1 MIFDSFVDILNENLK
16 GIQEASLNHV
26 EILILHGIWE
36 EVSYNTIGQQEN
48 YSSGYL
54 TKVAAPKLYKKLS
67 KLVGKNITKKNCLKL
82 LQSYVASD
90 GSDKSSSYPSGA
102 LPLNSCFYVERS
114 LVEERIYQE
123 IVEPGALIRI
133 KAPNEMGKTSLLLRV
148 LDYAVH
154 RSCKTVTLN
163 FVQIDRHI
171 LTDLDRF
178 LRFLCTN
185 LTRELNLESK
195 LEEYWDADIG
205 SKISCSLYFRYHI
218 LEQIN
223 HPIVLAFDEL
233 NRIFEYPQVA
243 QDVLSLLRC
252 WYEDGKKNPVWQKL
266 RLVVMHSTEVY
277 IPLKLNQS
285 PFNVGLPIQ
294 LKSFDLE
301 EVQKLAEKYQLSW
314 LDRQQAEELTNLVG
328 GHPRLIQIAL
338 YHLSRQ
344 EITLPELLETAAN
357 PEGIYHNH
365 LHRHWL
371 TLQQEPKLAEFIS
384 LLLKSKNPLHL
395 EPIVAY
401 KLRSMGLIE
410 QIGNEAI
417 ISCELYKRY
426 FTQNLIEINSEKNH
440 SFNSFILGNDPN
452 HHKESDRLN

>member
-1 MIFDSFVDILNENLK
+1 MIFDSFIDILNENLK
-16 GIQEASLNHV
+16 EIQEASLNHV
-26 EILILHGIWE
+26 EILILHGIWK

-48 YSSGYL
+48 YSSDYL
-54 TKVAAPKLYKKLS
+54 TNVAAPKLYKKLS
-67 KLVGKNITKKNCLKL
+67 KLLGENVTKKNCLKL
-82 LQSYVASD
+82 LDSYIASN
-90 GSDKSSSYPSGA
+90 GYDKSSSYPSGA
-102 LPLNSCFYVERS
+102 IPLNSFFYVERS
-114 LVEERIYQE
+114 SVEKKIYQE
-123 IVEPGALIRI
+123 IDQPGALIRI

-154 RSCKTVTLN
+154 RGYKTVSLN
-163 FVQIDRHI
+163 FVQIDRHT

-178 LRFLCTN
+178 LRFLCVN
-185 LTRELNLESK
+185 VTRQLNLESK
-195 LEEYWDADIG
+195 LEVYWDADIG
-205 SKISCSLYFRYHI
+205 SKISCSLYFRHYI

-223 HPIVLAFDEL
+223 QPIVLAFDEL
-233 NRIFEYPQVA
+233 NLIFKYPQVA
-243 QDVLSLLRC
+243 QDVLSLLRS
-252 WYEDGKKNPVWQKL
+252 WYEDGKRTPSWQKL

-277 IPLKLNQS
+277 ISVKLNQS

-294 LKSFDLE
+294 LKSFELE

-314 LDRQQAEELTNLVG
+314 QDGQEAEQLTNLVG
-328 GHPRLIQIAL
+328 GHPQLIQIAL

-401 KLRSMGLIE
+401 KLRSMGLIK

-426 FTQNLIEINSEKNH
+426 FTQNLIEIN
-440 SFNSFILGNDPN
+440 
-452 HHKESDRLN
+452 